1 MRLLLCDSLR
11 LFIDW
16 SDGDCNVGQLHATRT
31 RIYLHQSHIDLARA
45 PFIDLDWLW
54 MWLVDAALGDNDQV
68 SFMMLMIVTNT
79 EH

>member
-16 SDGDCNVGQLHATRT
+16 SDGDCNVGQIHATRT

-45 PFIDLDWLW
+45 PFIDLDWLG
-54 MWLVDAALGDNDQV
+54 MSLVDAGDNDQV